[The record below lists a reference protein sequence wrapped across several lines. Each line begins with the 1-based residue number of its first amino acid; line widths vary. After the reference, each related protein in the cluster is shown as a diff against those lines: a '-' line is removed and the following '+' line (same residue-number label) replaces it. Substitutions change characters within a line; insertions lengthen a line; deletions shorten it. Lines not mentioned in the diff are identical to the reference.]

1 MLRRRMQPAAVL
13 RLGLVFLIFASLA
26 RWLLHPTARFSEG
39 AVDGAT
45 GMLYGLAIGLMLL
58 GVYLKGRRRSTS

>member
-1 MLRRRMQPAAVL
+1 MLRRRMQPQAII
-13 RLGLVFLIFASLA
+13 RLGLLFLVFASLS
-26 RWLLHPTARFSEG
+26 RWLVHPTSRFSEG

-58 GVYLKGRRRSTS
+58 GIYLKGRHRPTS